1 MARNIDDRFETG
13 RASVSDGDT
22 RDTKTPVMP
31 GKGEPHPT
39 AELPAVAGAV
49 EEEDTGTGWPDDG
62 DDAGGP
68 VAVKSRPR
76 TREDAPPAAR
86 GGGFLRGL
94 FWLVAIIAVI
104 VALVLGTRAI
114 GWWPHLKN
122 PFGAKTT
129 DRSQPVLLKSI
140 QDLSRYVA
148 AEGNFQVVI
157 DLQNDRK
164 YVPDILLNDR
174 TLFVAAGSVEAYVDF
189 TSIGQGAITDS
200 PDHKTATIKLPAPA
214 LGKPNIDHDKS
225 YVFAQQK
232 GLFNIVGDLF
242 NGDPNKQQQL
252 YLLGEQRIADAAKDS
267 ELPQRAQENTRKMLE
282 GMLRALGY
290 TSITITFAAP

>member
-1 MARNIDDRFETG
+1 VTRTRPPNC
-13 RASVSDGDT
+13 RASRRRS
-22 RDTKTPVMP
+22 
-31 GKGEPHPT
+31 T
-39 AELPAVAGAV
+39 AVD
-49 EEEDTGTGWPDDG
+49 EEDTGTGWPDDE
-62 DDAGGP
+62 AAGP
-68 VAVKSRPR
+68 VAVKNRPR
-76 TREDAPPAAR
+76 TRDDGPIVIER

-94 FWLVAIIAVI
+94 FWLVAVIGVI

-114 GWWPHLKN
+114 GWWPHLSN
-122 PFGAKTT
+122 PFGAKQT

-164 YVPDILLNDR
+164 YVPDVLLNDR

-189 TSIGQGAITDS
+189 SSIGQGAITDS
-200 PDHKTATIKLPAPA
+200 ADHKTVTIKLPAPA
-214 LGKPNIDHDKS
+214 LGKPNIDHSKS

-232 GLFNIVGDLF
+232 GLFNIFGDLF

-252 YLLGEQRIADAAKDS
+252 YLLAEQRIADTAKSS
-267 ELPQRAQENTRKMLE
+267 ELPQRAQDNTRKMLE
-282 GMLRALGY
+282 GMLHALGY
-290 TSITITFAAP
+290 TSVTISFAAP

>member
-1 MARNIDDRFETG
+1 VARG
-13 RASVSDGDT
+13 V
-22 RDTKTPVMP
+22 
-31 GKGEPHPT
+31 GEQ
-39 AELPAVAGAV
+39 
-49 EEEDTGTGWPDDG
+49 DTGTGWPAG
-62 DDAGGP
+62 SDDAGGS

-76 TREDAPPAAR
+76 TREEAPRAT

-94 FWLVAIIAVI
+94 FWLVAIIGVI
-104 VALVLGTRAI
+104 VALVVGTRAM

-122 PFGAKTT
+122 PFGSKTT

-148 AEGNFQVVI
+148 AEGNFQIVI

-164 YVPDILLNDR
+164 YVPDVLLNDR

-189 TSIGQGAITDS
+189 SSIGQGAITDS
-200 PDHKTATIKLPAPA
+200 PDHKSAEIKLPAPA
-214 LGKPNIDHDKS
+214 LGKPNIDHNKS

-252 YLLGEQRIADAAKDS
+252 YLLGEQRIADAAKES

-282 GMLRALGY
+282 SMLRALGY
-290 TSITITFAAP
+290 TSITITFPSP